1 MRVMSLRTWAW
12 IAVGVAALAMVALIA
27 LRPAGSTR
35 SASIAA
41 SSAPIGGA
49 FELTDQN
56 GRAVNQ
62 SLLQGK
68 WSAVYFGYTYCPDVC
83 PTTLQMLGTVDR
95 SLGARQKD
103 FQVVFVTVDPARDTA
118 AQLKLYLSNGVFPP
132 GGIGLTGSQGQ
143 IAQIAGAYGVYFQK
157 QGTGAN
163 YSVNHSSAIYL
174 MNPKGGFDSVIA
186 SDSTP
191 ADARAAILRAMA
203 SGPAGA

>member
-12 IAVGVAALAMVALIA
+12 IGVGVAAVVLVALIA
-27 LRPAGSTR
+27 LRPAVPAR
-35 SASIAA
+35 PAPNAVA
-41 SSAPIGGA
+41 SAPIGGA
-49 FELTDQN
+49 FQLSDQN
-56 GRAVNQ
+56 GRTVNQ

-83 PTTLQMLGTVDR
+83 PTTLQMLGAVDR

-103 FQVVFVTVDPARDTA
+103 FQVIFVTVDPARDTA

-132 GGIGLTGSQGQ
+132 GGIGLTGSPDQ
-143 IAQIAGAYGVYFQK
+143 IAQIAGAYGVYYQK
-157 QGTGAN
+157 QGTGAG
-163 YSVNHSSAIYL
+163 YTVNHSSAIYL

-191 ADARAAILRAMA
+191 ADAKAAILRAMA
-203 SGPAGA
+203 GGSAGA

>member
-12 IAVGVAALAMVALIA
+12 IAVGVAAATLLALVA
-27 LRPAGSTR
+27 LRPAAPTR
-35 SASIAA
+35 SASNAE

-56 GRAVNQ
+56 GRTVNQ
-62 SLLQGK
+62 SLLRGK

-103 FQVVFVTVDPARDTA
+103 FQVIFVTVDPARDTA

-132 GGIGLTGSQGQ
+132 GGIGLTGSQDQ
-143 IAQIAGAYGVYFQK
+143 IAQIAGAYGVYYQK
-157 QGTGAN
+157 QGTGAG
-163 YSVNHSSAIYL
+163 YTVNHSSAIYL

-191 ADARAAILRAMA
+191 ADARAAILRAMNGG
-203 SGPAGA
+203 SAGA